1 MPKAFGMAM
10 KRKDL
15 KKLAGMIILMVAFA
29 VAGYYAGKM
38 GVKATQGLGKPVAI
52 SILLLL
58 IPLFLFVIAVHEAG
72 HALAGK
78 WVQFE
83 FRMYVVGPFMWN
95 KQVDGWHFEWNKHLN
110 LAGGMV
116 ICLPTDNKALPKRFS
131 IYAAGGPLASF
142 ALACIA
148 FLLYRWLPV
157 PGAIAGTVISLL
169 SLAALITAFL
179 SFLIGIVTTIPMQAG
194 GFSTDGARILRLLR
208 GGDTARFE
216 TLVIQIYTSSTSGVR
231 PALLNRDDLQEA
243 QTLANRLQ
251 APLGVYLHSF
261 FHQTAF
267 DSGDIDQAEN
277 HLLAYI
283 QATEEIPA
291 GIRNMVWL
299 DAAFFYAYARKDL
312 ATATGYWQKFK
323 PAAMIPKSLILATE
337 AALSALTNDIG
348 TADTKAK
355 AALQQ
360 IPNMMD
366 KGMGIALR
374 DKMTR
379 LLNETVQ

>member
-1 MPKAFGMAM
+1 MVT
-10 KRKDL
+10 
-15 KKLAGMIILMVAFA
+15 LMLTFA
-29 VAGYYAGKM
+29 VAGYYAGKL
-38 GVKATQGLGKPVAI
+38 GLKASQGLDKPVAI
-52 SILLLL
+52 SLLLLL
-58 IPLFLFVIAVHEAG
+58 IPLFLFVIGIHEAG

-78 WVQFE
+78 WVQFS

-95 KQVDGWHFEWNKHLN
+95 KETDGWRFEWNKHLN

-116 ICLPTDNKALPKRFS
+116 LCLPADNKALSKRFS

-142 ALACIA
+142 ALAILA
-148 FLLYRWLPV
+148 FLLYRWLYM
-157 PGAIAGTVISLL
+157 PGLNAGTVLTVITYS
-169 SLAALITAFL
+169 SLITAFL
-179 SFLIGIVTTIPMQAG
+179 SVLIGIVTSIPMHTG

-261 FHQTAF
+261 FHQAAF
-267 DSGDIDQAEN
+267 DRGDINQAEKY
-277 HLLAYI
+277 LLDYI

-291 GIRNMVWL
+291 AIRNMVWL
-299 DAAFFYAYARKDL
+299 DAAFFYAYAKKDL
-312 ATATGYWQKFK
+312 ATATEYWAKFK
-323 PAAMIPKSLILATE
+323 PAAMIPKALILATE
-337 AALSALTNDIG
+337 AALCAVKNDTG
-348 TADTKAK
+348 TAQIKAT
-355 AALQQ
+355 AAIQA

-366 KGMGIALR
+366 KGMGLSLR
-374 DKMTR
+374 DKMTH
-379 LLNETVQ
+379 LQNELG

>member
-1 MPKAFGMAM
+1 MA
-10 KRKDL
+10 KNTKDL
-15 KKLAGMIILMVAFA
+15 KKLAGMVTLMLAFA
-29 VAGYYAGKM
+29 VAGYYAGKL
-38 GVKATQGLGKPVAI
+38 GLKASQNIDKPVI
-52 SILLLL
+52 LGLLLLL
-58 IPLFLFVIAVHEAG
+58 IPLFLFVIGVHEAG

-95 KQVDGWHFEWNKHLN
+95 KEADGWHFEWNKHLN

-116 ICLPTDNKALPKRFS
+116 ICLPADNKALSKRFS

-142 ALACIA
+142 ALAILA
-148 FLLYRWLPV
+148 FLLYRWLYT
-157 PGAIAGTVISLL
+157 PGVNAGTVLTVITYS
-169 SLAALITAFL
+169 SLITAFL
-179 SFLIGIVTTIPMQAG
+179 SVLIGIVTSIPMHTG

-243 QTLANRLQ
+243 QILANRLQ

-261 FHQTAF
+261 FHQAAF
-267 DSGDIDQAEN
+267 DRGEINQAEN
-277 HLLAYI
+277 YLLDYI

-291 GIRNMVWL
+291 AIRNMVWL
-299 DAAFFYAYARKDL
+299 DAAFFYAYGKKDL
-312 ATATGYWQKFK
+312 TTAAGYWAKFK
-323 PAAMIPKSLILATE
+323 PTAMIPKALMLATE
-337 AALSALTNDIG
+337 AALYSLKNDTG
-348 TADTKAK
+348 TAQTKAK
-355 AALQQ
+355 AALQE

-366 KGMGIALR
+366 KGMGLALR
-374 DKMTR
+374 DKMTQ
-379 LLNETVQ
+379 LQNELG

>member
-1 MPKAFGMAM
+1 MA
-10 KRKDL
+10 KNTKDL
-15 KKLAGMIILMVAFA
+15 KKIAGMVTLMLVFA
-29 VAGYYAGKM
+29 TAGYYAGKIGLKASQ
-38 GVKATQGLGKPVAI
+38 GVDKPVVI
-52 SILLLL
+52 GLLLLL
-58 IPLFLFVIAVHEAG
+58 IPLFLLVIGVHEAG

-78 WVQFE
+78 WVQFA

-95 KQVDGWHFEWNKHLN
+95 KEADGWRFEWNKHLN

-116 ICLPTDNKALPKRFS
+116 ICLPADNRALSKRFS

-142 ALACIA
+142 ALAILA
-148 FLLYRWLPV
+148 FLLYRWLYT
-157 PGAIAGTVISLL
+157 PGLNAGTVLTVISYA
-169 SLAALITAFL
+169 SLITAFL
-179 SFLIGIVTTIPMQAG
+179 SVLIGIVTSLPMHTG

-261 FHQTAF
+261 FHQAAF
-267 DSGDIDQAEN
+267 DRGDINQAEKY
-277 HLLAYI
+277 LLDYI

-291 GIRNMVWL
+291 AIRNMVWL
-299 DAAFFYAYARKDL
+299 DAAFFYAYAKKDL
-312 ATATGYWQKFK
+312 ATATNYWAKFK
-323 PAAMIPKSLILATE
+323 PATMIPKALILATE
-337 AALSALTNDIG
+337 AALCAVKNDIG
-348 TADTKAK
+348 TAQTKAA
-355 AALQQ
+355 AALQE

-366 KGMGIALR
+366 KGMGLALR
-374 DKMTR
+374 DKMTQ
-379 LLNETVQ
+379 LQNEPI